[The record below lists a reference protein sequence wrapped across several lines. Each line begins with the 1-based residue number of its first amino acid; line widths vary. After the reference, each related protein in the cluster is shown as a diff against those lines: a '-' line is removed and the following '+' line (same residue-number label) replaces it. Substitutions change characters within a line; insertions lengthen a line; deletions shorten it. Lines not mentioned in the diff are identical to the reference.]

1 MYELIPA
8 CLPPV
13 WACVIEAHCLFDGA
27 YISATV
33 ALCQAHILIYFAV
46 SKTVVLLGF
55 LRGFGVSAIRRG
67 KYFRFFPAE
76 F

>member
-1 MYELIPA
+1 VL
-8 CLPPV
+8 LVLLPV
-13 WACVIEAHCLFDGA
+13 WACVIEALCLFDGA

-33 ALCQAHILIYFAV
+33 ALCQALFSNYFAV
-46 SKTVVLLGF
+46 SKIVVLLGF
-55 LRGFGVSAIRRG
+55 LRGFWVSATRRG